1 MRWASAISDRASGV
15 DALDEAVA
23 SVRRRLDRLDLVIVF
38 ASPSLAKQ
46 LAPRLADVPAATLV
60 GCSGAGIIGDA
71 HEIEDRPAV
80 SVTAAE
86 LPGVTC
92 TAFRVEPHPL
102 GALPGDADAWRAL
115 VGVDE
120 PTGLLVLADPF
131 TSSVQE
137 LIDGLDAA
145 FPGARKFGGLVSGG
159 RTPGADWLFANGAVF
174 RAGAVGVAFTGDVA
188 IDTIVA
194 QGCRPIGAPMV
205 VTRCEANLILELD
218 HASPLAVLQA
228 LHDSLDARDRGLFR
242 HSLFVGIE
250 MKDSLVHR
258 EGELLVRNIIG
269 LDPGAN
275 VLAVAAQLRP
285 FQVIQFLLRDANAAT
300 QDLVRMLEGHRAAG
314 HGACDGALL
323 FSCLGR
329 GAHLFGEPDHDCRLF
344 RQHVGDV
351 AVGGFFCNGEIGP
364 VGGTT
369 FLHGYTSS
377 FALFRHRR
385 ADRGAPG

>member
-1 MRWASAISDRASGV
+1 MRWASAISDRTTGA

-23 SVRRRLDRLDLVIVF
+23 SVRARLDRLDLAIVF
-38 ASPSLAKQ
+38 AAPQLARE
-46 LAPRLADVPAATLV
+46 LAPRFADIGAATLI

-71 HEIEDRPAV
+71 REIEERPAV

-92 TAFRVEPHPL
+92 TAFRVDPD
-102 GALPGDADAWRAL
+102 ALPPDADAWRAA

-120 PTGLLVLADPF
+120 PIGLLVLADPF
-131 TSSVQE
+131 SGNVND
-137 LIDGLDAA
+137 LIAGLDVA
-145 FPGARKFGGLVSGG
+145 FPRARKFGGLVSGG
-159 RTPGADWLFANGAVF
+159 RMPGSNWLFANGETF
-174 RAGAVGVAFTGDVA
+174 RAGAVGVAFTGDLA

-205 VTRCEANLILELD
+205 VTRSEGNLIAELD
-218 HASPLAVLQA
+218 HRSPLEVLQA
-228 LHDSLDARDRGLFR
+228 LHDSLEPRDRGLFR

-258 EGELLVRNIIG
+258 EGELLVRNIVG
-269 LDPGAN
+269 FDPEAN
-275 VLAVAAQLRP
+275 MLAVAARLRP
-285 FQVIQFLLRDANAAT
+285 FQVVRFLLRDAAAAT
-300 QDLVRMLEGHRAAG
+300 QDLVRLLEGHRAAG

-369 FLHGYTSS
+369 FVHGYTSS
-377 FALFRHRR
+377 FALFRR
-385 ADRGAPG
+385 A

>member
-15 DALDEAVA
+15 DALEEAVA
-23 SVRRRLDRLDLVIVF
+23 TVRGRLDRLDLAIVF
-38 ASPSLAKQ
+38 ASPSFARQ
-46 LAPRLADVPAATLV
+46 LAPRLADVPAATLI
-60 GCSGAGIIGDA
+60 GCSGAGIIGA
-71 HEIEDRPAV
+71 AREIEDRPAV

-86 LPGVTC
+86 LPGVAC
-92 TAFRVEPHPL
+92 TGFRVEPD
-102 GALPGDADAWRAL
+102 ALPADADAWRARI
-115 VGVDE
+115 GVDD
-120 PTGLLVLADPF
+120 PAGLLVLADPF
-131 TSSVQE
+131 SSSVQA

-145 FPGARKFGGLVSGG
+145 FPRARKFGGLVSGG
-159 RTPGADWLFANGAVF
+159 RTPGTEWLFANGETF
-174 RAGAVGVAFTGDVA
+174 RSGSVGVAFSGDVA

-205 VTRCEANLILELD
+205 VTRSEGNLIAELD
-218 HASPLAVLQA
+218 HRSPLEVLQA
-228 LHDSLDARDRGLFR
+228 LHDSLEPRDRALFR

-258 EGELLVRNIIG
+258 EGELLVRNIVG
-269 LDPGAN
+269 FDPEAN
-275 VLAVAAQLRP
+275 MLAVAARLRP
-285 FQVIQFLLRDANAAT
+285 FQVVRFLLRDAAAAT
-300 QDLVRMLEGHRAAG
+300 QDLVRLLEGHRAAG

-377 FALFRHRR
+377 FALFRR
-385 ADRGAPG
+385 A

>member
-15 DALDEAVA
+15 DALNEAVA
-23 SVRRRLDRLDLVIVF
+23 TVRGRLDRIDLAIVF

-46 LAPRLADVPAATLV
+46 LAPRLADIPAATLV
-60 GCSGAGIIGDA
+60 GCSGAGIIGA
-71 HEIEDRPAV
+71 AREIEDRPAV

-86 LPGVTC
+86 LPGVAC
-92 TAFRVEPHPL
+92 TAFRVESD
-102 GALPGDADAWRAL
+102 ALPADGDAWRARI
-115 VGVDE
+115 GIDE
-120 PTGLLVLADPF
+120 PAGLLLLADPF
-131 TSSVQE
+131 SGNVQQ
-137 LIDGLDAA
+137 LIEGLDAA
-145 FPGARKFGGLVSGG
+145 FPRARKFGGLVSGG
-159 RTPGADWLFANGAVF
+159 RTPGTEWLFANGETF
-174 RAGAVGVAFTGDVA
+174 RTGSVGVAFSGDVA

-205 VTRCEANLILELD
+205 VTRGEGNLILELD
-218 HASPLAVLQA
+218 HGSPLDVLQS

-269 LDPGAN
+269 LDPAAN
-275 VLAVAAQLRP
+275 LLAVAARLRP
-285 FQVIQFLLRDANAAT
+285 FQVIRFLLRDAAAAT
-300 QDLVRMLEGHRAAG
+300 QDLVRMLEGHRAARA
-314 HGACDGALL
+314 GACDGALL

-377 FALFRHRR
+377 FALFRR
-385 ADRGAPG
+385 A

>member
-1 MRWASAISDRASGV
+1 MRWASAISDHASGV
-15 DALDEAVA
+15 DALEEAVA
-23 SVRRRLDRLDLVIVF
+23 TVRGRLDRLDLAIVF

-46 LAPRLADVPAATLV
+46 LAPRLADVPAATLI
-60 GCSGAGIIGDA
+60 GCSGAGIIGA
-71 HEIEDRPAV
+71 AREIEDRPAV

-86 LPGVTC
+86 LPGVAC
-92 TAFRVEPHPL
+92 TAFRVEPD
-102 GALPGDADAWRAL
+102 ALPADADAWRARI
-115 VGVDE
+115 GVDD
-120 PTGLLVLADPF
+120 PAGLLVLADPF
-131 TSSVQE
+131 SSSVQA
-137 LIDGLDAA
+137 LIDGLDVA
-145 FPGARKFGGLVSGG
+145 FPRARKFGGLVSGG
-159 RTPGADWLFANGAVF
+159 RTPGTEWLFANGETF
-174 RAGAVGVAFTGDVA
+174 RTGSVGVAFSGDVA

-194 QGCRPIGAPMV
+194 QGCRPVGAPMV
-205 VTRCEANLILELD
+205 VTRSEGNLIAELD
-218 HASPLAVLQA
+218 HRSPLEVLQA
-228 LHDSLDARDRGLFR
+228 LHDSLDPRDRGLFR

-258 EGELLVRNIIG
+258 EGELLVRNILG
-269 LDPGAN
+269 FDPEAN
-275 VLAVAAQLRP
+275 MLAVAARLRP
-285 FQVIQFLLRDANAAT
+285 FQVIRFLLRDAAAAT
-300 QDLVRMLEGHRAAG
+300 QDLVRLLEGHRAAG

-377 FALFRHRR
+377 FALFRR
-385 ADRGAPG
+385 A